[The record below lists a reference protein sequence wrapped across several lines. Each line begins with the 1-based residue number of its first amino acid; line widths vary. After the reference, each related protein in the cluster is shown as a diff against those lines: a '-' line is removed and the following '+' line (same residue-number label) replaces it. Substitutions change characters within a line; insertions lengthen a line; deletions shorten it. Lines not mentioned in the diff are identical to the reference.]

1 MNAKTQTES
10 FGSTDL
16 VELWRLIDKW
26 LLDVQKQGRV
36 EVSNVATWTT
46 LHGNFFAIV
55 FYIKF
60 P

>member
-1 MNAKTQTES
+1 MNKTLTES

-26 LLDVQKQGRV
+26 LVTVQDKERI

-46 LHGNFFAIV
+46 LQGNFFAII